1 MCTFEGAYGKKM
13 KIAYLYAGQGAQHA
27 GMGQE
32 LYEKEAAFRKAFDA
46 GDLDFDRKR
55 ICFEDPE
62 KQLIQTQF
70 TQPCMTAVA
79 LGITDVLSENGVRPD
94 YAAGLSLGEYAALYA
109 AGVWTAKET
118 METVAFRGKA
128 MQKAAEGIVCGMTAV
143 LGMEE
148 ADLRKCCEAA
158 SAEGIVSIC
167 NDNCPGQLVI
177 GGEKAAVDQAALL
190 AKENGA
196 RRCVPLAVSGPF
208 HTSMMSPAGE
218 ALRRWFQELSF
229 APMQFP
235 VLFNCLGREKA
246 EEDSIAEL
254 LVRQVQSG
262 VRMQDTLRRLLELD
276 VDTFVE
282 IGPGTTL
289 CGFVKKTAKA
299 AGMEAEKLHLFHME
313 TEEELQAFLSWY
325 HSSRQ

>member
-1 MCTFEGAYGKKM
+1 MCIAEGAYGKKM

-128 MQKAAEGIVCGMTAV
+128 MQKAAEGIACGMTAV

-148 ADLRKCCEAA
+148 ADLR
-158 SAEGIVSIC
+158 
-167 NDNCPGQLVI
+167 
-177 GGEKAAVDQAALL
+177 
-190 AKENGA
+190 
-196 RRCVPLAVSGPF
+196 
-208 HTSMMSPAGE
+208 
-218 ALRRWFQELSF
+218 
-229 APMQFP
+229 
-235 VLFNCLGREKA
+235 
-246 EEDSIAEL
+246 
-254 LVRQVQSG
+254 
-262 VRMQDTLRRLLELD
+262 
-276 VDTFVE
+276 
-282 IGPGTTL
+282 
-289 CGFVKKTAKA
+289 
-299 AGMEAEKLHLFHME
+299 
-313 TEEELQAFLSWY
+313 
-325 HSSRQ
+325 